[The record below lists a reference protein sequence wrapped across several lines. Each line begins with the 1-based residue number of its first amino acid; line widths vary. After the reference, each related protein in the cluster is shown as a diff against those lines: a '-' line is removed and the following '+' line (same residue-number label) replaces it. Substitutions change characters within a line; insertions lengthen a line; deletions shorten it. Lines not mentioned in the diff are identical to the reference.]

1 MSDGARDTGP
11 PFVAPGAGRWTL
23 DLSHFD
29 GGTTPIVMS
38 AMTQGVEG
46 AFAESFAN
54 QGIPARTMSMRWA
67 NGFAYSRLLP
77 LVGAER
83 PSTKAPPALA
93 VKVLTRLHPEFR
105 RRTKAAVQSLNEPPY
120 RDAVD
125 DYYEQGEAALI
136 ETNET
141 FQKLDVGTLDDE
153 ALSRYAADLV
163 EHLHW
168 SYRKHFELH
177 SADLGAIAQLAYR
190 CKQWGIAAAEVVG
203 ALSGAS
209 PHTSEPALL
218 LEQIREELNANSNI
232 GAQPPTSIDDLRSIS
247 PVIAELVD
255 AYMTRQGWVIYSR
268 YDLDG
273 VTLAETS
280 DVFLATVV
288 SGSVRQRTVDHA
300 KVIRELRERVPMAEQ
315 PDFDYYVE
323 EARFVMG
330 MRDAQGPLTVE
341 WPNGLLRR
349 AMLEVGRRAVE
360 RGQLTERDH
369 VFCYEGAE
377 LVAAALALGP
387 RDGDG
392 STEIRSASEM
402 AEAAELRSL
411 QKLRTAPR
419 TLGPVEPPPPLDAL
433 PKPLADL
440 TAMVTGV
447 IEDLGMGPPTEA
459 QDARAIGAG
468 VGIGTESFVGVARVA
483 ATPEEALNS
492 LEPGEIL
499 VTLTT
504 TPAYN
509 LVLTMVGGLVTAEGG
524 PVSHAAVLAREL
536 GIPAVI
542 GARDV
547 MQFINSGDT
556 LEIDP
561 VAGTVQIVD

>member
-1 MSDGARDTGP
+1 MSDGAPDVGP

-38 AMTQGVEG
+38 AVTYGVED
-46 AFAESFAN
+46 AFAESFAA
-54 QGIPARTMSMRWA
+54 QGIPARTVSIRWA
-67 NGFAYSRLLP
+67 NGFAYTRLLP

-83 PSTKAPPALA
+83 PSSKAPPAFA
-93 VKVLTRLHPEFR
+93 VKLLSRLHPEFR
-105 RRTKAAVQSLNEPPY
+105 RRTKAAIHTLDEPLY
-120 RDAVD
+120 RAAVD

-136 ETNET
+136 DKNANLQAVEVGS
-141 FQKLDVGTLDDE
+141 LDAE
-153 ALSRYAADLV
+153 ELSRHAADLV
-163 EHLHW
+163 EHLRW

-190 CKQWGIAAAEVVG
+190 CKEWGIAATEVVG

-218 LEQIREELNANSNI
+218 LEQIREELKAESDV
-232 GAQPPTSIDDLRSIS
+232 GAQPPTNIEELRAAS
-247 PVIAELVD
+247 PAIAELVD

-273 VTLAETS
+273 VTLAETP
-280 DVFLATVV
+280 DVFIATVL
-288 SGSVRQRTVDHA
+288 SGSVRPRTVDHA
-300 KVIRELRERVPMAEQ
+300 TVIKELRARVRVAEQ
-315 PDFDYYVE
+315 TDFDYYVE
-323 EARFVMG
+323 EARYVMG

-349 AMLEVGRRAVE
+349 AMLEIGRRAVE
-360 RGQLTERDH
+360 RGDLLERDH
-369 VFCYEGAE
+369 VFCYEGDE
-377 LVAAALALGP
+377 LVAAALDHDD
-387 RDGDG
+387 RD
-392 STEIRSASEM
+392 TTTRIRSASEL
-402 AEAAELRSL
+402 AEDAELRSS

-419 TLGPVEPPPPLDAL
+419 TLGPEEPPPPLDAL
-433 PKPLADL
+433 PKPLADV
-440 TAMVTGV
+440 TSMVTGV
-447 IEDLGMGPPTEA
+447 IEDLGMGPPTDA
-459 QDARAIGAG
+459 QDARAIGTG
-468 VGIGTESFVGVARVA
+468 VGVGTESFTGVARVA
-483 ATPEEALNS
+483 ATPEEAFNS

-509 LVLTMVGGLVTAEGG
+509 LVLSMVGGLVTAEGG
-524 PVSHAAVLAREL
+524 PVSHAAVLSREL
-536 GIPAVI
+536 GIPAVV

-547 MQFINSGDT
+547 MTFINSGDT

-561 VAGTVQIVD
+561 VAGTVRVVD